1 VIITRRMSPLV
12 QAMLAMG
19 IVGAPPAVAEV
30 APVIRERQPP
40 PPPPIAV
47 DLPKPLVVP
56 PRSELPTGTLPPRL
70 PPPPPLPVVRADP
83 AAKARRKAEKKARK
97 KNRR

>member
-1 VIITRRMSPLV
+1 MIITRRMSPLV

-19 IVGAPPAVAEV
+19 IVGAAPAVAEV
-30 APVIRERQPP
+30 APVIRERQP

-56 PRSELPTGTLPPRL
+56 PRSELPTGTLPPR

-83 AAKARRKAEKKARK
+83 AAKARRKAEKKARR